1 MRRFLNVSKQRQKEL
16 EAQFPNLIDL
26 VQVNETTEYT
36 YLAVSIFDHWL
47 TREESMDLL
56 ADLDRNEIER
66 RTSIFDEFNQLLLEK
81 TEVLTFRFRGMNG
94 DKPKFKSFVSKQAQS
109 SYIRQTDMGMYKT
122 LLPELNAVYFEG
134 YDDTNIFYL
143 QDLTVK
149 SFIESCASKVGLH
162 CLEHW

>member
-1 MRRFLNVSKQRQKEL
+1 MQAGTFNR
-16 EAQFPNLIDL
+16 
-26 VQVNETTEYT
+26 
-36 YLAVSIFDHWL
+36 WL
-47 TREESMDLL
+47 TREKSMDLL

-122 LLPELNAVYFEG
+122 VLPELNAVYFEG
-134 YDDTNIFYL
+134 YDDTNIFIY
-143 QDLTVK
+143 K
-149 SFIESCASKVGLH
+149 I
-162 CLEHW
+162 

>member
-122 LLPELNAVYFEG
+122 VLPELNAVYFEG

>member
-122 LLPELNAVYFEG
+122 VLPELNAVYFEG
-134 YDDTNIFYL
+134 YDDTNIFIY
-143 QDLTVK
+143 K
-149 SFIESCASKVGLH
+149 I
-162 CLEHW
+162 

>member
-1 MRRFLNVSKQRQKEL
+1 MSKQRQKEL